1 MNKNII
7 SNFSIISIV
16 LVLAVG
22 SGVMAEWRSPV
33 TGETIIESWQRYD
46 QEKKAEKDGV
56 FHSITFST

>member
-7 SNFSIISIV
+7 SNFSIISII

-33 TGETIIESWQRYD
+33 TGETITESWQRYV
-46 QEKKAEKDGV
+46 QEKKLEEIEP
-56 FHSITFST
+56 S